1 MCSEG
6 SLKEMSN
13 EEVEEV
19 ERRAA
24 DVGQEAGSL
33 LTFGLGWLPSL
44 LVVAR

>member
-6 SLKEMSN
+6 SLKEMSSV
-13 EEVEEV
+13 VEEV